1 MKDFGSLQGPLKE
14 QISNLVQKLSETESD
29 LDAAGRLIRKKDSI
43 IERLT
48 NLNKGMEKENN
59 NLKVELDVI
68 KIKSEADSKELQ
80 GLVDQLT

>member
-14 QISNLVQKLSETESD
+14 QISNLAQKLSEAESD
-29 LDAAGRLIRKKDSI
+29 LDVADRLIRKKDSV